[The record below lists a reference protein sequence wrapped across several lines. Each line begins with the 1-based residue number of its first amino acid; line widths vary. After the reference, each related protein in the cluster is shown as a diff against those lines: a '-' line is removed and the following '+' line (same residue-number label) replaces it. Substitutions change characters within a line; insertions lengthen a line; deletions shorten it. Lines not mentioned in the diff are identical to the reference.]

1 VQAKKS
7 VLTRSDLVPEL
18 SRRRKKCATA
28 FGSSRTVMLYCSIEE
43 TGKIHKTR
51 EATRTTYCRAWHVL
65 CM

>member
-28 FGSSRTVMLYCSIEE
+28 FGSSRTAAIL
-43 TGKIHKTR
+43 
-51 EATRTTYCRAWHVL
+51 
-65 CM
+65 